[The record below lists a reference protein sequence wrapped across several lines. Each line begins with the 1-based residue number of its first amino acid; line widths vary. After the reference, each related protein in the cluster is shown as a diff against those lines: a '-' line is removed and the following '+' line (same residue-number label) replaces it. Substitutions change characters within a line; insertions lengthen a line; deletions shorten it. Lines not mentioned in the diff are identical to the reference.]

1 MDRVNW
7 SSLVRSIDSS
17 RSGRARFFK
26 PVCVIAAIDLADEG
40 HLDADNVDAE
50 AILNRFADYVTP
62 FFRDR
67 GNDGYQPLW
76 HLSNNQLWT
85 FYKDGRAL
93 TSKEFSHGKP
103 GTKAKLASRFDRLAI
118 NDDFRKLWRSQPD
131 RRVLRDAMLLM
142 LEKSDGDSRRLVAP
156 LFDPRHLLDEKR
168 WPSKAVLNAYF
179 AKLTDQQLLFED
191 DPLDGAPTAVED
203 VPSAIDYV
211 WSNDKITVGPN
222 QASLPVFPF
231 PGSEHDH
238 VGRLEACAV
247 LSNDLIRDLQALR
260 WQVREDY
267 VVELKHYLDRLPKK
281 VGTGNILLADAS
293 ARVLRDM
300 FASEASILPSPF
312 AAKLKALLQQ
322 HISIRPFYPEVDGFY
337 HAVKTGRLDRPLPLD
352 AVNDVKEV
360 VRGQTPT
367 IFDRSVSE
375 AIGEAS
381 APEPEIDTVAGA
393 APAEGEPITPPPDPV
408 AELDTKSAHA
418 FQVAGVLNRLW
429 KVFTSAEK
437 VHTSTTAWME
447 TFQSL
452 NDPMKSIL
460 DWLHHYLDR

>member
-7 SSLVRSIDSS
+7 SSLIRSIDSS

-26 PVCVIAAIDLADEG
+26 PVCVIAAVDLADEG
-40 HLDADNVDAE
+40 RLDAENIDGDA
-50 AILNRFADYVTP
+50 IQDRFADYVTP

-85 FYKDGRAL
+85 FYKEGRAL
-93 TSKEFSHGKP
+93 TSKEFRHGKP
-103 GTKAKLASRFDRLAI
+103 GTKAKLANRYDRLSI
-118 NDDFRKLWRSQPD
+118 NDDYSKLWRSKTD
-131 RRVLRDAMLLM
+131 RRILRDEMLLM
-142 LEKSDGDSRRLVAP
+142 LERSDGDSRRLVAP
-156 LFDPRHLLDEKR
+156 LFDARHLLDEKR
-168 WPSKAVLNAYF
+168 WPTKGVLNAYF
-179 AKLTDQQLLFED
+179 AKLADQQLLFED
-191 DPLDGAPTAVED
+191 DPLEGAPTAVED

-211 WSNDKITVGPN
+211 WSDDRITVGPN
-222 QASLPVFPF
+222 QASIAVFPF
-231 PGSEHDH
+231 DQSERDH
-238 VGRLEACAV
+238 ASRLEACAI
-247 LSNDLIRDLQALR
+247 LSEDLVRELQAKR

-267 VVELKHYLDRLPKK
+267 LIELRHYLERLPEA

-300 FASEASILPSPF
+300 FAAEASILPYPF

-322 HISIRPFYPEVDGFY
+322 HTSIRPFYPEVDGFY
-337 HAVKTGRLDRPLPLD
+337 RAVTNGRLDRPLPLD
-352 AVNDVKEV
+352 AVNDIKAVL
-360 VRGQTPT
+360 RDQTPS

-381 APEPEIDTVAGA
+381 APEPEIGTVAEA
-393 APAEGEPITPPPDPV
+393 APTEGEPILPPPDPV
-408 AELDTKSAHA
+408 GELDPKSAHA

-437 VHTSTTAWME
+437 VRTSTNAWME
-447 TFQSL
+447 AFQSL

-460 DWLHHYLDR
+460 EWLHHYLNR